1 MAVLDTHKA
10 FEHLTAAGYSKEMAE
25 ALLDTL
31 GNSQDTLAT
40 KADLN
45 ELAQMTKADLN
56 ELAQMTKADLNELAQ
71 TTKAD
76 LSELAQTTKADLSE
90 LAQTTK
96 ADLNE
101 LAQTTKVELRELEL
115 RMTIKVGAML
125 FAVAGLLV
133 ALELIPR

>member
-56 ELAQMTKADLNELAQ
+56 ELAQ
-71 TTKAD
+71 TTK
-76 LSELAQTTKADLSE
+76 T
-90 LAQTTK
+90 
-96 ADLNE
+96 N
-101 LAQTTKVELRELEL
+101 LRELEL
-115 RMTIKVGAML
+115 RMTVKVGAML

>member
-10 FEHLTAAGYSKEMAE
+10 FEHLRAAGYSKEMAE

-40 KADLN
+40 TTDLH
-45 ELAQMTKADLN
+45 ELAQA
-56 ELAQMTKADLNELAQ
+56 
-71 TTKAD
+71 
-76 LSELAQTTKADLSE
+76 
-90 LAQTTK
+90 
-96 ADLNE
+96 
-101 LAQTTKVELRELEL
+101 TKVDLRNLERAIESLEQAVNEMASKAELREMERSIRASMRELEL
-115 RMTIKVGAML
+115 RMTVKVGAML

>member
-10 FEHLTAAGYSKEMAE
+10 FEHLRAAGYSKEMAE

-56 ELAQMTKADLNELAQ
+56 ELAQMTKADLNKLAQ
-71 TTKAD
+71 ATK
-76 LSELAQTTKADLSE
+76 T
-90 LAQTTK
+90 
-96 ADLNE
+96 DLNE
-101 LAQTTKVELRELEL
+101 LAQTTRADLNKLAQTTKADLRELEL